1 MRLKTLSCW
10 FADINSDLLLH
21 IHYKTIR
28 KNVSVNRLN
37 DVTVKLKLR
46 VTHFVIM
53 LRIYLSILEL
63 HKLYGWSV
71 WNSNLVVLQSV
82 QQLLVLSQ
90 NETNTIE
97 KNQWNTTKED
107 ATEDSTMEQRT
118 ITVLLSLLSLHAVK
132 IHWIIGCIF
141 GSLFLKV
148 DHNNFDLLCQ
158 TLKLCGFYKQSTSKH
173 ILLKFP
179 LVLSPNQNKRQKTH
193 SQLKRTSKLIE
204 VKLTLVNLLDMKLE
218 ILKYIT

>member
-1 MRLKTLSCW
+1 MLILTRTSYCIFITKY
-10 FADINSDLLLH
+10 FQ
-21 IHYKTIR
+21 

-37 DVTVKLKLR
+37 DITVKLKLR

-71 WNSNLVVLQSV
+71 WNSNLVVLQNV

-148 DHNNFDLLCQ
+148 DHNNFNLLCQ
-158 TLKLCGFYKQSTSKH
+158 TLKLCGFHEQSTSKKSYP
-173 ILLKFP
+173 IEISIGF
-179 LVLSPNQNKRQKTH
+179 V
-193 SQLKRTSKLIE
+193 SKS
-204 VKLTLVNLLDMKLE
+204 K
-218 ILKYIT
+218 